1 MNPMNAMTQT
11 SSRFQQGLTRLL
23 QSRVADILSYPHGV
37 DRYLEVFNPLWSVNE
52 VRAKVEAVRY
62 LTNDSVT
69 LTLRPNHNWEGF
81 IPGQFVQLSVT
92 INGKRQTRCYSP
104 ANSLHRADGCI
115 ELTAKVHANGFVS
128 RHLREQLSVGDVVLL
143 SRADGEFA
151 LPEQRPEQVLLIS
164 GGSGI
169 TPVMSMLRTL
179 CDEGFS
185 GQITF
190 LHYANSAADMIYA
203 SELDEIARTHDNV
216 TLVRCFNDEG
226 EQGELSGL
234 FSREHLYIAAPEFA
248 QATTFLCGPPP
259 MMAAV
264 EKVWEED
271 GLAERL
277 HKEQFT
283 LAAPQIES
291 DSAEGEVRF
300 VQSEKMAINNG
311 ATLLEQA
318 ESAGLTPE
326 SGCRMGICH
335 ACTCRKTAGDVRDIR
350 TGEIS
355 SGEEDIQICVSVPV
369 GTVTLDI

>member
-1 MNPMNAMTQT
+1 MNAMTQT

-37 DRYLEVFNPLWSVNE
+37 DRYLEVFNPLWSVKE

-143 SRADGEFA
+143 SQADGEFA

-185 GQITF
+185 GPITF

-300 VQSEKMAINNG
+300 VQSEKMTINNG

>member
-1 MNPMNAMTQT
+1 MNAMTQT

-37 DRYLEVFNPLWSVNE
+37 DRYLEVFNPLWSVKE

-81 IPGQFVQLSVT
+81 VPGQFVQLSVT
-92 INGKRQTRCYSP
+92 IDGKRQTRCYSP

-143 SRADGEFA
+143 SQADGEFA
-151 LPEQRPEQVLLIS
+151 LPEERPEQVLLIS

-185 GQITF
+185 GPITF

-300 VQSEKMAINNG
+300 VQSEKMAVNNG

>member
-1 MNPMNAMTQT
+1 M
-11 SSRFQQGLTRLL
+11 
-23 QSRVADILSYPHGV
+23 
-37 DRYLEVFNPLWSVNE
+37 
-52 VRAKVEAVRY
+52 
-62 LTNDSVT
+62 
-69 LTLRPNHNWEGF
+69 
-81 IPGQFVQLSVT
+81 
-92 INGKRQTRCYSP
+92 
-104 ANSLHRADGCI
+104 
-115 ELTAKVHANGFVS
+115 TAKVHANGFVS
-128 RHLREQLSVGDVVLL
+128 RHLREQLSVGDVVIL
-143 SRADGEFA
+143 SQADGEFA
-151 LPEQRPEQVLLIS
+151 MPEERPEQVLLIS

-179 CDEGFS
+179 CDEGFA
-185 GQITF
+185 GPVTF

-216 TLVRCFNDEG
+216 TLVRCFNNDG

-234 FSREHLYIAAPEFA
+234 FCREHLFTAAPEFA

-335 ACTCRKTAGDVRDIR
+335 ACTCRKTAGEVRDIR
-350 TGEIS
+350 TGEIT
-355 SGEEDIQICVSVPV
+355 SGEEDIQICISVPV